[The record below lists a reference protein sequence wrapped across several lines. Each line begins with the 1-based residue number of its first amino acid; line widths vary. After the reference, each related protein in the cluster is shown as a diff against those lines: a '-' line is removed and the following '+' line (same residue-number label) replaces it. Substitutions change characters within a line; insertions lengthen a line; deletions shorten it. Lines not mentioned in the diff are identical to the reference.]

1 MLASAFLCQD
11 PGSIRHRR
19 LMAHVLTMTAV
30 QISHPIAKF
39 IQVISNNGLLHSTN
53 LPHIPVIDS
62 LEVCYTCA
70 RMLART
76 EEHG

>member
-1 MLASAFLCQD
+1 MLFPAFLCQD

-19 LMAHVLTMTAV
+19 LVPHVLTMTAV